1 MLVIGITGPSGAGKG
16 EVSRLFGKYGLPVID
31 ADQVYHQL
39 LIPPSDC
46 LNQLVARFGREILQA
61 DGTLNRKQLGEI
73 VFSDTESLEELNRIT
88 HTFVMREIRRRLEQ
102 YRAYG
107 VVAAVLD
114 APQLFEAGANA
125 DCNIIVAVLANK
137 ELRLERIL
145 RRDGIDPETALRR
158 MDAQRS
164 DEFFRAHADYT
175 VENNGNTDL
184 LIPTVRKILSEL
196 GVLQA

>member
-16 EVSRLFGKYGLPVID
+16 EVSRLFGKHGLPVID
-31 ADQVYHQL
+31 ADLVYHQL
-39 LIPPSDC
+39 LIPPSEC
-46 LNQLVARFGREILQA
+46 LNELVLYFGREILQA
-61 DGTLNRKQLGEI
+61 DGTLNRKRLGEI
-73 VFSDTESLEELNRIT
+73 VFSDPKSLEELNRIT
-88 HTFVMREIRRRLEQ
+88 HSFVMREIRRRLDQ

-107 VVAAVLD
+107 VVAAILD

-145 RRDGIDPETALRR
+145 RRDGIDPEAALRR
-158 MDAQRS
+158 MESQRT

-175 VENNGNTDL
+175 IENNGNTDQ
-184 LIPTVRKILSEL
+184 LIPAVRKILSEL

>member
-39 LIPPSDC
+39 LIPPSEC
-46 LNQLVARFGREILQA
+46 LNELVIHFGYEILQA
-61 DGTLNRKQLGEI
+61 NGTLNRKRLGDI
-73 VFSDTESLEELNRIT
+73 VFSDQHALEELNRIT
-88 HTFVMREIRRRLEQ
+88 HSFVMKEIRRRLEQ

-114 APQLFEAGANA
+114 APQLFEAGANV

-145 RRDGIDPETALRR
+145 RRDGIDPENALRR
-158 MDAQRS
+158 IDAQRS
-164 DEFFRAHADYT
+164 DEFFRTHADYT
-175 VENNGNTDL
+175 IENNGNTEQ
-184 LIPTVRKILSEL
+184 LIPAVRGILSEL